1 MSLTSLKDGLRT
13 DICSLDYEHARLVEV
28 MEALCDS
35 FERAGSAPE
44 VADLF
49 GTLHAKAAAHFAL
62 EERFMREKGYPL
74 YDAHKADH
82 ERLLERI
89 RYMMEAYED
98 GVCEDCG
105 TTLRACLEA
114 WFAGHVGKADSEL
127 RSLAG

>member
-13 DICSLDYEHARLVEV
+13 DILSLDYEHTELVEV

-35 FERAGSAPE
+35 FDRTGPTPE

-49 GTLHAKAAAHFAL
+49 GKLHAKAAAHFAL
-62 EERFMREKGYPL
+62 EERLMREKGYAS

-89 RYMMEAYED
+89 RRMMEAYED

-105 TTLRACLEA
+105 TTLRACLEG
-114 WFAGHVGKADSEL
+114 WFASHVRKADSGL
-127 RSLAG
+127 RSLAE